1 MAHVEHRTLIKASLE
16 EAFDYVVQPATRP
29 EWLGSVLEV
38 SDISEGRIGIGT
50 NWNEKQKIAG
60 RIFEYRCEM
69 TEFERPRKWAM
80 EFALI
85 GIKNKL
91 VNMFEPDGER
101 IRMTLIIDYTLPGK
115 ILGQI
120 TDMLLF
126 ERIFDKTCRENAGTL
141 KMILESRASKE

>member
-80 EFALI
+80 EFTLI

-91 VNMFEPDGER
+91 VNTFEPDNER

-120 TDMLLF
+120 TDRLLF

-141 KMILESRASKE
+141 KMILESKASQD